1 MRASHPT
8 DRRAETADPAPHR
21 SPGAPDLPH
30 LQAPPDPAGAESL
43 AVDGLRVDAVDRDVR
58 AAVDRVLGHALADN
72 LTRAATADPLFAR
85 DVARRVAHFTLD
97 GGRRFRS
104 RIVWWTM
111 RACGGRDDAA
121 ARAALRVGAALELI
135 QTCAL
140 AHDDV
145 MDGAR
150 VRRGRPALHV
160 SVAAQYRGAAPDGR
174 AERLGEA
181 TAILAGDLALA
192 WADDLIADT
201 EVPERSARRVREL
214 WRDMR
219 TEMVA
224 GQYLDVQGQA
234 TRSHDVPRALRAATL
249 KSALYSVERPMA
261 LGAALAGADAATT
274 TALSSAGRCVGLAFQ
289 LRDDLEDV
297 FADPGR
303 TGKPAGGDLRNGKPT
318 YVFTVARAWAEA
330 AGDVEA
336 LAVLD
341 GTHGR
346 ADLPE
351 SGLASLRRVLVST
364 GARDAVEEKIDRL
377 VGCGVRHLRDARL
390 DGAGAAELE
399 RLLLAVAGVHP
410 ARPAGAT
417 RPPDDA
423 GPPALAHAAEAEGAG
438 R

>member
-8 DRRAETADPAPHR
+8 DRCADAAARAPHR
-21 SPGAPDLPH
+21 A
-30 LQAPPDPAGAESL
+30 QPPDRPHVEATPHPAGAPGP
-43 AVDGLRVDAVDRDVR
+43 AADGWRLDAVDRDAG
-58 AAVDRVLGHALADN
+58 AAVGRVLQQTLADN
-72 LTRAATADPLFAR
+72 LARAAALDPLFAR
-85 DVARRVAHFTLD
+85 DVAERVARFTLD
-97 GGRRFRS
+97 GGKRFRS
-104 RIVWWTM
+104 RLLWWTM

-121 ARAALRVGAALELI
+121 ARAALRVGAALELV

-145 MDGAR
+145 MDGAP
-150 VRRGRPALHV
+150 VRRGRPALHA
-160 SVAAQYRGAAPDGR
+160 SVAAQYRRSAPDGR

-201 EVPERSARRVREL
+201 VVPAGGARRVREL

-234 TRSHDVPRALRAATL
+234 TRSHAVPQAVRAATL

-261 LGAALAGADAATT
+261 LGAALAGADPATT
-274 TALSSAGRCVGLAFQ
+274 AALSSAGRCVGLAFQ
-289 LRDDLEDV
+289 LRDDVDDL
-297 FADPGR
+297 FADPDR

-318 YVFTVARAWAEA
+318 YLFTVARARADA
-330 AGDVEA
+330 AGDLRA

-341 GTHGR
+341 GTQGQ
-346 ADLPE
+346 AELPE
-351 SGLASLRRVLVST
+351 PALAAVREVLAGT
-364 GARDAVEEKIDRL
+364 GARAAVEEKIDGL
-377 VGCGVRHLRDARL
+377 VRSGLRHLRGARL
-390 DGAGAAELE
+390 EPAAAGELE
-399 RLLLAVAGVHP
+399 RLLLRVA
-410 ARPAGAT
+410 AA
-417 RPPDDA
+417 A
-423 GPPALAHAAEAEGAG
+423 GPPPGGPHAVAQAAGTEGAG

>member
-8 DRRAETADPAPHR
+8 ARAPHR
-21 SPGAPDLPH
+21 ATASERPHHEAAPD
-30 LQAPPDPAGAESL
+30 AGAESRG
-43 AVDGLRVDAVDRDVR
+43 AAGFQVAAVDRDVR
-58 AAVDRVLGHALADN
+58 AAVERVLGQVLAENLARARAL
-72 LTRAATADPLFAR
+72 DPLFAR
-85 DVARRVAHFTLD
+85 DVADRVARFTLD
-97 GGRRFRS
+97 GGKRLRS

-111 RACGGRDDAA
+111 RACGGGDGVAGQ
-121 ARAALRVGAALELI
+121 AALRTGAALELI

-150 VRRGRPALHV
+150 TRRGRPALHA
-160 SVAAQYRGAAPDGR
+160 SVAAQYRQTAPDGR

-201 EVPERSARRVREL
+201 VVPEHCSRRLREL

-234 TRSHDVPRALRAATL
+234 TRARSVPQAVRAATL

-274 TALSSAGRCVGLAFQ
+274 AALCAAGRGAGLAFQ
-289 LRDDLEDV
+289 LRDDIEDL
-297 FADPGR
+297 FADPDR
-303 TGKPAGGDLRNGKPT
+303 TGKPPGGDLRNGKPT
-318 YVFTVARAWAEA
+318 YLFTVARAWAEE
-330 AGDVEA
+330 AGDLSA

-341 GTHGR
+341 GAHGR

-351 SGLASLRRVLVST
+351 SALGPVRQVLVAS
-364 GARDAVEEKIDRL
+364 GALKAVEDKIGRL
-377 VGCGVRHLRDARL
+377 ARCAVGQLRCARL
-390 DGAGAAELE
+390 DPAGGAELE
-399 RLLLAVAGVHP
+399 RLLLRAAGGPTAQP
-410 ARPAGAT
+410 A
-417 RPPDDA
+417 PPV
-423 GPPALAHAAEAEGAG
+423 AEAEGAG